1 MKKLLI
7 PMIAF
12 LFVLISCENRQ
23 SQQKEDTAN
32 KKLEVFA
39 VNYPLFYFAERI
51 GGEHIELLNVIP
63 ANVDPA
69 YWVPMQSL
77 EEIQNTD
84 LILANG
90 ANYAKWMERVSLP
103 SSKIVNTTAAFSD
116 KYIKIEEGTTHSHG
130 AGGDHVHYGY
140 AFTTWLDF
148 EIAIG
153 QAEAI
158 KNALTAKR
166 PQHKEIFNT
175 NFIALKAELKQ
186 LDDMMLSVA
195 EKFKDQNLF
204 VSHPV
209 YQYLGKA
216 YDLQI
221 ISEHWEPGEMPTEN
235 QWSAFKHNLDLHPA
249 NLMLWEGEPSDE
261 LKVRLKD
268 AKVTTVLFNPCS
280 NQPVKGDFLST
291 MKQNI
296 SNLIM

>member
-1 MKKLLI
+1 
-7 PMIAF
+7 
-12 LFVLISCENRQ
+12 
-23 SQQKEDTAN
+23 
-32 KKLEVFA
+32 
-39 VNYPLFYFAERI
+39 
-51 GGEHIELLNVIP
+51 
-63 ANVDPA
+63 
-69 YWVPMQSL
+69 
-77 EEIQNTD
+77 
-84 LILANG
+84 
-90 ANYAKWMERVSLP
+90 
-103 SSKIVNTTAAFSD
+103 
-116 KYIKIEEGTTHSHG
+116 
-130 AGGDHVHYGY
+130 
-140 AFTTWLDF
+140 
-148 EIAIG
+148 
-153 QAEAI
+153 
-158 KNALTAKR
+158 
-166 PQHKEIFNT
+166 
-175 NFIALKAELKQ
+175 
-186 LDDMMLSVA
+186 MLSVA

-204 VSHPV
+204 ASHPV